1 MSVQWPLGPRVGVVI
16 NQLMCECMHYN
27 YFISRK
33 HVPVAI
39 SKATMHHIQ
48 VCSNVIF
55 SF

>member
-33 HVPVAI
+33 HAPVAI